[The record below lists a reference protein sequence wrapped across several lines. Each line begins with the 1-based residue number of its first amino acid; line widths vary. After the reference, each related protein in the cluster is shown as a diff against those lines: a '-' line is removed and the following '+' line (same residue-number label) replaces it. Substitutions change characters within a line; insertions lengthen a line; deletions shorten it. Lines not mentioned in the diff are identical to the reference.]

1 MNNIHSSID
10 SPHPDLQVD
19 EKANE
24 LAPYLPASNNGTLL
38 YQGPVVGRWPN
49 AEIAYS
55 HAPGL
60 SDEERHARAASFS
73 TGIDGSGDVRFKL
86 SPDPHISWWFCTHD
100 WSVGG
105 SWPVLVPPERPASGF
120 ATYDGVRGVVP
131 LRLDRYTTGG
141 SSRVMF
147 PVRIGDRNGRLDEVK
162 FYLVNF
168 QVWHLV
174 DDVYHKEQL
183 ERKAR
188 LSLRADVWRIDIER
202 RLDFP
207 QALNHLEEQ
216 RGYAVTHNC
225 RLWKETDDG
234 ERQQFTFE
242 EAEPLLEATRLF
254 ASLR

>member
-105 SWPVLVPPERPASGF
+105 SWPVLVPPKGRHPDSQ
-120 ATYDGVRGVVP
+120 P
-131 LRLDRYTTGG
+131 TTGSEESCLSG
-141 SSRVMF
+141 SIAIR
-147 PVRIGDRNGRLDEVK
+147 
-162 FYLVNF
+162 
-168 QVWHLV
+168 
-174 DDVYHKEQL
+174 
-183 ERKAR
+183 
-188 LSLRADVWRIDIER
+188 
-202 RLDFP
+202 
-207 QALNHLEEQ
+207 QAAAA
-216 RGYAVTHNC
+216 G
-225 RLWKETDDG
+225 
-234 ERQQFTFE
+234 
-242 EAEPLLEATRLF
+242 
-254 ASLR
+254 